1 MMSSRLRLAA
11 VLWLSGFVAGIVFL
25 ARWSRMGAST
35 VETSAPSPVPDDAS
49 TASVSTAQR
58 TGGRVAGPML
68 TGAKADLLT
77 VRQATRKVRRL
88 VTSTI
93 STPDTTIE
101 A

>member
-1 MMSSRLRLAA
+1 
-11 VLWLSGFVAGIVFL
+11 
-25 ARWSRMGAST
+25 
-35 VETSAPSPVPDDAS
+35 
-49 TASVSTAQR
+49 
-58 TGGRVAGPML
+58 ML